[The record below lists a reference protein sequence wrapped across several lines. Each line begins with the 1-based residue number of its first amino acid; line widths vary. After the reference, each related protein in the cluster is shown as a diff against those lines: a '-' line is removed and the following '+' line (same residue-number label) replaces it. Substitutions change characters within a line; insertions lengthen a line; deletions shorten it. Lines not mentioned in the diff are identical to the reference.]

1 MPWIRLLVAGHSPDR
16 PVFNLTT
23 FHMGFEEDRVALG
36 QDMLRVLL
44 FSRVIITKPVLHAH
58 SFTTDAIRSQQLITL
73 LNNAIQGSLA
83 TSVYR
88 SKIRKLVVNCKVTGR
103 WGGVL
108 HYGQHKNLCR
118 D

>member
-16 PVFNLTT
+16 PVFNPTLHT
-23 FHMGFEEDRVALG
+23 GFFVDRVALG

-44 FSRVIITKPVLHAH
+44 FSRVVIIKPVLHAR
-58 SFTTDAIRSQQLITL
+58 SFTTDATRSQQLIAL

-88 SKIRKLVVNCKVTGR
+88 SESRKLVVNCEVSGKCGWCPILRTAQELV
-103 WGGVL
+103 
-108 HYGQHKNLCR
+108 
-118 D
+118 